1 MFLLDAIQKQISELI
16 KQSPDAAKNPMKY
29 VREAI
34 QGYSK
39 EQLNKAI
46 SNCNVCNC
54 KCKTRTL
61 FTGAADADLMI
72 IMDYPTFEQ
81 AEADKPIEVFD
92 NNKKV
97 KKFVLDCLKKHN
109 VNIDRLA
116 FINAVNC
123 CLSRTVQAKN
133 GTREEYRTPLIKERD
148 ECQDFVKYAVDI
160 VHPPMMIIMGNVA
173 SNIYIPKTAISE
185 IHGKWQS
192 VYCIPTMVT
201 YSPHEINDY
210 HALSIEKAVQM
221 LTQFKEDIDNAIK
234 CYKRLWPN
242 SKLFAD
248 NE

>member
-1 MFLLDAIQKQISELI
+1 MLDAIQKQISELI

-34 QGYSK
+34 QGYGK

-97 KKFVLDCLKKHN
+97 
-109 VNIDRLA
+109 
-116 FINAVNC
+116 
-123 CLSRTVQAKN
+123 
-133 GTREEYRTPLIKERD
+133 
-148 ECQDFVKYAVDI
+148 
-160 VHPPMMIIMGNVA
+160 
-173 SNIYIPKTAISE
+173 
-185 IHGKWQS
+185 
-192 VYCIPTMVT
+192 
-201 YSPHEINDY
+201 
-210 HALSIEKAVQM
+210 
-221 LTQFKEDIDNAIK
+221 
-234 CYKRLWPN
+234 
-242 SKLFAD
+242 
-248 NE
+248 